1 MVRAK
6 KLFRL
11 VGWLYT
17 VKKLEAGFRSQVS
30 CKWPFTVYVRGD
42 VDNALILIGAI
53 AIVTGAANDG

>member
-11 VGWLYT
+11 VGWLCT

-30 CKWPFTVYVRGD
+30 WK
-42 VDNALILIGAI
+42 
-53 AIVTGAANDG
+53 